1 MNFAS
6 SLPRFAVFTFTSH
19 GTFHAS
25 SCFFSARFVGGWRRK
40 QNYSTSAME
49 SNEKTSKRESAGVE
63 ELLNQLLKIKLL
75 RQQRTYKRNYNH
87 QTIVLFHFNLRD
99 EERQSVDA

>member
-1 MNFAS
+1 MAHS
-6 SLPRFAVFTFTSH
+6 MLRRV
-19 GTFHAS
+19 
-25 SCFFSARFVGGWRRK
+25 FFSARFVGGWRRK